1 MNESVVG
8 DIAMLKN
15 KHKVYGTF
23 AYHTAYNY
31 GNTAAQEEPLYEVPF
46 YEPAKKSR
54 TRSKV
59 YSFIMASKKFV
70 LSIVIML
77 ILVAANTFLAKVVMD
92 QSYNLIQMKKQEA
105 ALIDKNVTLRID
117 VSRLKSPNRIA
128 SIASKKLGLNT
139 ARENIYVNI
148 NVPPIK

>member
-31 GNTAAQEEPLYEVPF
+31 GNTAHKRNRFTRYLSRACQ
-46 YEPAKKSR
+46 KSR

-59 YSFIMASKKFV
+59 ASAASKKFV

>member
-1 MNESVVG
+1 
-8 DIAMLKN
+8 MLKN

-59 YSFIMASKKFV
+59 ASAASKKFV

-92 QSYNLIQMKKQEA
+92 QSYNLIQMK
-105 ALIDKNVTLRID
+105 N

>member
-1 MNESVVG
+1 MKESVVG
-8 DIAMLKN
+8 DIVMLKN
-15 KHKVYGTF
+15 NHKVYGTF

-31 GNTAAQEEPLYEVPF
+31 GNTAAQEEPIYEVPP

-54 TRSKV
+54 TRSK
-59 YSFIMASKKFV
+59 ASAKTFV
-70 LSIVIML
+70 FSVVIML

-148 NVPPIK
+148 NVPSKK

>member
-1 MNESVVG
+1 MKESVVG
-8 DIAMLKN
+8 DIVMLKN
-15 KHKVYGTF
+15 NHKVYGTF

-31 GNTAAQEEPLYEVPF
+31 GNTAAQEEPIYEVPP

-54 TRSKV
+54 TRSK
-59 YSFIMASKKFV
+59 ASSASAKTFV
-70 LSIVIML
+70 FSVVIML

-92 QSYNLIQMKKQEA
+92 QSYNLIQMKKREA

-148 NVPPIK
+148 NVPSKK

>member
-59 YSFIMASKKFV
+59 ASAASKKFV

-77 ILVAANTFLAKVVMD
+77 ILVMD

>member
-31 GNTAAQEEPLYEVPF
+31 GNTATQEEPLYEVPF

-59 YSFIMASKKFV
+59 ASAASKKFV

>member
-1 MNESVVG
+1 MAS
-8 DIAMLKN
+8 A
-15 KHKVYGTF
+15 
-23 AYHTAYNY
+23 
-31 GNTAAQEEPLYEVPF
+31 
-46 YEPAKKSR
+46 
-54 TRSKV
+54 
-59 YSFIMASKKFV
+59 ASKKFV

>member
-1 MNESVVG
+1 MGPLPIIRLITME
-8 DIAMLKN
+8 IRQ
-15 KHKVYGTF
+15 HKRNRFTRYLSTSL
-23 AYHTAYNY
+23 
-31 GNTAAQEEPLYEVPF
+31 P
-46 YEPAKKSR
+46 KK
-54 TRSKV
+54 
-59 YSFIMASKKFV
+59 AV

>member
-1 MNESVVG
+1 MKESVVG

-15 KHKVYGTF
+15 KHKSMG
-23 AYHTAYNY
+23 
-31 GNTAAQEEPLYEVPF
+31 PLPIIRLITTEIRQHKRNRF
-46 YEPAKKSR
+46 TRFLSNEPAKAEP
-54 TRSKV
+54 RSKV
-59 YSFIMASKKFV
+59 ASAASKKFV

-148 NVPPIK
+148 NVPPKK

>member
-1 MNESVVG
+1 MG
-8 DIAMLKN
+8 PLP
-15 KHKVYGTF
+15 
-23 AYHTAYNY
+23 HTAYNY
-31 GNTAAQEEPLYEVPF
+31 GNTAAQEEPLLRGTF

-59 YSFIMASKKFV
+59 ASAASKKFV

-128 SIASKKLGLNT
+128 SIASKKLGPSIQ
-139 ARENIYVNI
+139 REKISTSI
-148 NVPPIK
+148 LTCPQ